1 MPELLR
7 PEPPRSLLDRL
18 SRLRSLVDPA
28 RAAVAVGVVAL
39 VVVAGW
45 WLVRPSPQP
54 VETDLPVASTIPLA
68 SPPSL
73 TPIEVVVQVAGAVAQ
88 PGVYRLADGARVV
101 DLVEAAGGA
110 LADADL
116 QALALAGRLTDGQ
129 RVQVPRQGEVL
140 PPSVLGAA
148 PAPDSPGVGSV
159 PTAPVDLNV
168 ATMAE
173 LDTLPGI
180 GPATAQ
186 AILTYRERNGP
197 FRTIDDLGEVQGI
210 GPARLEALR
219 GLVRV

>member
-1 MPELLR
+1 
-7 PEPPRSLLDRL
+7 
-18 SRLRSLVDPA
+18 
-28 RAAVAVGVVAL
+28 
-39 VVVAGW
+39 
-45 WLVRPSPQP
+45 
-54 VETDLPVASTIPLA
+54 VASTVPLA

-73 TPIEVVVQVAGAVAQ
+73 APVEVVVQVAGAVAH
-88 PGVYRLADGARVV
+88 PGVYRLAEGARVV

-140 PPSVLGAA
+140 PPSVLGVAA
-148 PAPDSPGVGSV
+148 GADSAGGASAPVV
-159 PTAPVDLNV
+159 PVDLNV

-180 GPATAQ
+180 GPTTAQ
-186 AILTYRERNGP
+186 AILTHRERNGP
-197 FRTIDDLGEVQGI
+197 FRTVDDLADVQGI

-219 GLVRV
+219 ELVRV